1 MPADPGCY
9 ATAAESINVKLFKSV
24 RTFGSLK
31 CSVIQSDALDEAK
44 SGLVI
49 LNHGFGASGDDLVD
63 VGAML
68 MGESEIIAAKFRFVF
83 PEAPID
89 LEPMG
94 MPGGRAWWPINMAQ
108 LAEINQ
114 TQDYSAL
121 TRISP
126 PGMPTA
132 TSLLAAA
139 LQEMRTTYNAVEDT
153 IVLGGFSQ
161 GAMISTHLTLS
172 TGFKPA
178 LLALFSGTLLCRE
191 EWKRLAAAHPH
202 CGVLQSHGIE
212 DPILPFG
219 AATELSKMLTD
230 AGFEVDFVQF
240 HGGHTIPINVLQKL
254 SERLELI

>member
-1 MPADPGCY
+1 M
-9 ATAAESINVKLFKSV
+9 KLSKLV
-24 RTFGSLK
+24 RKFGLLR
-31 CSVIQSDALDEAK
+31 CSVIQSATLDEAR

-63 VGAML
+63 IGAML
-68 MGESEIIAAKFRFVF
+68 MDESEVIAAKFRFVF

-89 LEPMG
+89 LGPMG

-114 TQDYSAL
+114 AQDYSEL

-126 PGMPTA
+126 PGMPEA

-139 LQEMRTTYNAVEDT
+139 VQEMRTTYRVAEDY

-172 TGFKPA
+172 TGFRPA
-178 LLALFSGTLLCRE
+178 LLALFSGTLLCRD
-191 EWKRLAAAHPH
+191 EWTRLAIAHPH
-202 CGVLQSHGIE
+202 CSVLQSHGFE

-219 AATELSKMLTD
+219 AATELSQMLKD
-230 AGFEVDFVQF
+230 AGFTVDFVSF
-240 HGGHTIPINVLQKL
+240 HGGHTIPMNVLQKL
-254 SERLELI
+254 SERLELIQ

>member
-1 MPADPGCY
+1 M
-9 ATAAESINVKLFKSV
+9 KLSKRV

-31 CSVIQSDALDEAK
+31 CSVIQSDTLDETH
-44 SGLVI
+44 SGVVI

-63 VGAML
+63 IGAML
-68 MGESEIIAAKFRFVF
+68 MDESEVIAAKFRFVF

-89 LEPMG
+89 LGPMG

-114 TQDYSAL
+114 TKDYSEL

-126 PGMPTA
+126 PGMPEA
-132 TSLLAAA
+132 TSKLAEA
-139 LQEMRTTYNAVEDT
+139 LQEMRSTYRVEEDS

-172 TGFKPA
+172 TGFRPA
-178 LLALFSGTLLCRE
+178 LLALFSGTLLWQD
-191 EWKRLAAAHPH
+191 EWTRLAIAHRH
-202 CGVLQSHGIE
+202 CSVLQAHGFE

-219 AATELSKMLTD
+219 AATELSQMLTV
-230 AGFEVDFVQF
+230 AGFDVDFVSF
-240 HGGHTIPINVLQKL
+240 HGGHTIPMNVMQKL
-254 SERLELI
+254 SKRLELIQ

>member
-1 MPADPGCY
+1 M
-9 ATAAESINVKLFKSV
+9 KLSKSV

-31 CSVIQSDALDEAK
+31 CRVIQSDTLDEAN

-49 LNHGFGASGDDLVD
+49 LNHGFGASGEDLVD
-63 VGAML
+63 IGAML
-68 MGESEIIAAKFRFVF
+68 MSESANIAAKFRFVF

-89 LEPMG
+89 LGPMG

-114 TQDYSAL
+114 TQDYSEL

-126 PGMPTA
+126 PGMPAA
-132 TSLLAAA
+132 TLLLAAA
-139 LQEMRTTYNAVEDT
+139 LQEMRTNYNAVEES

-161 GAMISTHLTLS
+161 GAMISTHLMLS

-178 LLALFSGTLLCRE
+178 LLALFSGTLLWRD
-191 EWKRLAAAHPH
+191 EWTRMAAAHPH
-202 CGVLQSHGIE
+202 CSVLQSHGFE

-230 AGFEVDFVQF
+230 AGFDVDFVQF
-240 HGGHTIPINVLQKL
+240 HGGHTIPINVMQKL
-254 SERLELI
+254 SERLELIR